1 MSRRLLFNVTA
12 CQLGIYV
19 KSSRC
24 KGVLTVFGTMA
35 LDTTR
40 TPFRTEERIV
50 GGAAT
55 FGSLAAS
62 AFTKTAMVA
71 AIGEDM
77 PGDNILALQKKGV
90 DTKGIVT
97 VKGGRCFHY
106 DSSFDYNLSSRTT
119 LKTELN
125 VIADF
130 DPVIPEQ
137 YAKSEYVY
145 LANNDPVQNIK
156 ILKLFDNPK
165 LVVCDTIEYWI
176 QTAPNKVIE
185 MIGKTDGVV
194 INYSEARFLCNEA
207 NLAKCAK
214 KILSLGPK
222 FTIIKKGEHGA
233 VLFDKEGQVFPAA
246 AFFLDEIMDPTGAG
260 DSFAGG
266 FLGHVARKG
275 RSDFRTMKEAV
286 IYGNVMGSFAV
297 EDFGINRLLALTQ
310 NDVEGRYEKYRNL
323 VQF

>member
-1 MSRRLLFNVTA
+1 ML
-12 CQLGIYV
+12 
-19 KSSRC
+19 
-24 KGVLTVFGTMA
+24 LTVFGTMA

-40 TPFRTEERIV
+40 TPFRTEERIL

-55 FGSLAAS
+55 FASLAAS
-62 AFTKTAMVA
+62 AFTKTSMVA

-77 PGDNILALQKKGV
+77 PCENMLTLQKKGV
-90 DTKGIVT
+90 DTTGIMT
-97 VKGGRCFHY
+97 IRGGKCFHY

-125 VIADF
+125 VIANF
-130 DPVIPEQ
+130 NPVIPEQ

-145 LANNDPVQNIK
+145 LANNDPEQNIK
-156 ILKLFDNPK
+156 ILKLFDSPK

-176 QTAPNKVIE
+176 QSAPAKVIE
-185 MIGKTDGVV
+185 MIGRTDGVV
-194 INYSEARFLCNEA
+194 INNSEARLLCNEA
-207 NLAKCAK
+207 NLARCAK
-214 KILSLGPK
+214 KILALGPK

-266 FLGHVARKG
+266 FLGHIARKG
-275 RSDFRTMKEAV
+275 RADFRTMKEAV

-297 EDFGINRLLALTQ
+297 EDFGVKRLLALTQ
-310 NDVEGRYEKYRNL
+310 SDVEARYEKYRNL

>member
-1 MSRRLLFNVTA
+1 MLPKTA
-12 CQLGIYV
+12 PL
-19 KSSRC
+19 
-24 KGVLTVFGTMA
+24 LTVFGTMA

-40 TPFRTEERIV
+40 TPFRIEERIF

-55 FGSLAAS
+55 FASLAAS
-62 AFTKTAMVA
+62 AFTKTSMVA

-77 PGDNILALQKKGV
+77 PTENLAALQSKGV
-90 DTKGIVT
+90 DTSGVVT

-137 YAKSEYVY
+137 YAKSDYVY

-156 ILKLFDNPK
+156 ILKLFDRPK

-176 QTAPNKVIE
+176 QTAPKKVE
-185 MIGKTDGVV
+185 ELIGRTDGVV
-194 INYSEARFLCNEA
+194 INDSEARLLCNDA

-214 KILSLGPK
+214 KVITMGPK
-222 FTIIKKGEHGA
+222 FAIIKKGEHGA
-233 VLFDKEGQVFPAA
+233 VLFDGEGQVFPAA
-246 AFFLDEIMDPTGAG
+246 AFFLDEITDPTGAG

-266 FLGHVARKG
+266 FLGHIARKG
-275 RSDFRTMKEAV
+275 RIDFRTMKEAV

-297 EDFGINRLLALTQ
+297 EDFGVRRLLALTQ
-310 NDVEGRYEKYRNL
+310 NDVEERYEKYRNL

>member
-1 MSRRLLFNVTA
+1 M
-12 CQLGIYV
+12 
-19 KSSRC
+19 
-24 KGVLTVFGTMA
+24 LTVFGTMA

-40 TPFRTEERIV
+40 TPFRVEEKIL

-55 FGSLAAS
+55 FAALS
-62 AFTKTAMVA
+62 AATFAKTGMVA

-77 PGDNILALQKKGV
+77 PLVNIEAVGAKGV

-97 VKGGRCFHY
+97 IRGGKCFHY
-106 DSSFDYNLSSRTT
+106 DSEFDYNLSSRTT

-130 DPVIPEQ
+130 DPVIPEE
-137 YAKSEYVY
+137 YANSEYVY
-145 LANNDPVQNIK
+145 LANNDPRQNMK
-156 ILKLFDNPK
+156 ILSHFEKPK

-176 QTAPNKVIE
+176 KTARDDVIK

-194 INYSEARFLCNEA
+194 INESEARLLCNEV
-207 NLAKCAK
+207 NIAKCSRQ
-214 KILSLGPK
+214 ILSFGPM

-233 VLFDKEGQVFPAA
+233 VLFTQRGEVFPAT
-246 AFFLDEIMDPTGAG
+246 AFFLDEISDPTGAG

-266 FLGHVARKG
+266 FLGHIARIGKT
-275 RSDFRTMKEAV
+275 DFRTMKEAV
-286 IYGNVMGSFAV
+286 IFGNVMGSFAV
-297 EDFGINRLLALTQ
+297 EDFGVRRLLAITK
-310 NDVEGRYEKYRNL
+310 DDIDERYQKYRNL

>member
-1 MSRRLLFNVTA
+1 
-12 CQLGIYV
+12 
-19 KSSRC
+19 
-24 KGVLTVFGTMA
+24 MA

-40 TPFRTEERIV
+40 TPFRTEERIL

-55 FGSLAAS
+55 FASLAAS
-62 AFTKTAMVA
+62 AFTKTSMVA

-77 PGDNILALQKKGV
+77 PADNISVLQKRGV
-90 DTKGIVT
+90 DTNGIVK
-97 VKGGRCFHY
+97 VNGGKCFHY
-106 DSSFDYNLSSRTT
+106 DSAFDYNLSSRTT

-137 YAKSEYVY
+137 CTKSEYVY
-145 LANNDPVQNIK
+145 LANNDPEQNIK
-156 ILKLFDNPK
+156 ILSLFDRPK

-176 QTAPNKVIE
+176 QTAPGKVVE
-185 MIGKTDGVV
+185 MIGRTDGVV
-194 INYSEARFLCNEA
+194 INDSEARLLCNEA
-207 NLAKCAK
+207 NIARCAK
-214 KILSLGPK
+214 KILSMGPR
-222 FTIIKKGEHGA
+222 FAIIKKGEHGA
-233 VLFDKEGQVFPAA
+233 VLFDKDGQVFPAA
-246 AFFLDEIMDPTGAG
+246 AFFLDEIADPTGAG

-275 RSDFRTMKEAV
+275 RSDFRTLKEAV

-297 EDFGINRLLALTQ
+297 EDFGVKRLLALTQ
-310 NDVEGRYEKYRNL
+310 NDVEERYEKYRNL